1 MANWDVIKGKWK
13 QISGDAR
20 AHFGAL
26 TGDDWEMIGGNKDR
40 LLGKLQERY
49 GWTKEDAQRNA
60 DEFFA
65 RWDREGHA

>member
-13 QISGDAR
+13 QISGEVR
-20 AHFGAL
+20 AHFGSL

-49 GWTKEDAQRNA
+49 GWSKEDAQRRA

>member
-1 MANWDVIKGKWK
+1 MANWDVIQGKWK
-13 QISGDAR
+13 QIVGEAR
-20 AHFGAL
+20 AHFGNL
-26 TGDDWEMIGGNKDR
+26 TGDDWEQIGGNKDR

-49 GWTKEDAQRNA
+49 GWTKEDAQRRT